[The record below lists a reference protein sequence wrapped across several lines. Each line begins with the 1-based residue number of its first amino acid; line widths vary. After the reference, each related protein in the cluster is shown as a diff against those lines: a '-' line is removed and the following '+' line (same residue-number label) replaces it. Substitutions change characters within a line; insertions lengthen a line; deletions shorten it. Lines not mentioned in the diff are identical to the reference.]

1 MAADQLAVHDD
12 LRTDTG
18 HSHLF
23 DLIGNQILEVL
34 GAPSRLR
41 GVNVRQ
47 LWEHHYRA
55 NVVVGED
62 AVSATVAH
70 SYFIVSDSTGRIVT
84 SNPTI
89 QRQYSR
95 GITIVKSPT

>member
-1 MAADQLAVHDD
+1 MAADQLTVLNEHRA
-12 LRTDTG
+12 DTEN
-18 HSHLF
+18 SHLF

-41 GVNVRQ
+41 GVNVRR

-62 AVSATVAH
+62 AVSSTVAH

-89 QRQYSR
+89 QRRY
-95 GITIVKSPT
+95 